1 MASFIKWVGG
11 KSQLLSEITPLFP
24 TQIDTYYEP
33 FIGGGSILFWVLESQ
48 KNGLINVKN
57 IVASDINEDLIG
69 CYNAIKNDPEKLIKI
84 LTHLE
89 TTWKSIEAKKVSL
102 PDGITRIKPLEHA
115 PTKSASEDDAKKCSR
130 EGYYYWIRDKF
141 NDRKTNT
148 DNIERAAWF
157 IFMNKI
163 GWRGVCRYSNHNN
176 SFNVPYGNPSRTC
189 QIFNREHI
197 NSCSELIKDVTFV
210 VSGWK
215 EATVAVKKNDFIFLD
230 PLYIDNDTEST
241 PNFTGYTANGFSEHD
256 ELFKFCN
263 KLKTD
268 NISWI
273 MTNAHNKLFF
283 NIFENVTIKIIDARR
298 AINSKNPAASTK
310 EMIIIN
316 VV

>member
-1 MASFIKWVGG
+1 MTSFIKWVGG

-24 TQIDTYYEP
+24 RQIDTYYEP

-48 KNGLINVKN
+48 KSGLINVKN

-84 LTHLE
+84 LSHLE
-89 TTWKSIEAKKVSL
+89 TTWKSIETKKVCL

-115 PTKSASEDDAKKCSR
+115 PTKSESEDYAKKCSR

-141 NDRKTNT
+141 NDRETNT

-163 GWRGVCRYSNHNN
+163 GWRGVCRYSKHNN

-189 QIFNREHI
+189 MIFNKEHI
-197 NSCSELIKDVTFV
+197 NSCSQLIKDVTFV

-230 PLYIDNDTEST
+230 PPYIDNDTENT